1 MMNMN
6 MPSGAPVSPQIFKE
20 ASWRHMPACD
30 VCPARRRNGKSPREC
45 GSVELLEKTKLAE
58 TPQAAI
64 DMRHADSR
72 KSCAGKS
79 HQVQQAIVLPLR
91 LASWIGS
98 SSGAP
103 SHALLR
109 LPTRTTQ
116 RERCCYV
123 PHRKI
128 NCGRRRD
135 DVRSAVYCSS
145 VLNPEDGSVV
155 RISLC

>member
-1 MMNMN
+1 MNMN

-72 KSCAGKS
+72 KSCAGKIPPGS
-79 HQVQQAIVLPLR
+79 AGHCPASSFGFMDRKLEWSSEPRVASPSNTNNPKGAVLLCS
-91 LASWIGS
+91 AS
-98 SSGAP
+98 
-103 SHALLR
+103 
-109 LPTRTTQ
+109 
-116 RERCCYV
+116 
-123 PHRKI
+123 
-128 NCGRRRD
+128 
-135 DVRSAVYCSS
+135 
-145 VLNPEDGSVV
+145 EDQLWAEAG
-155 RISLC
+155 